1 MKTIKYLFIS
11 ILIGLFIFSCKENK
25 ELKTT
30 VTPVLEDTLRNAPKI
45 KLIFVLSNPNIDLN
59 KMNIDEVINEILV
72 DSIIQVSQV
81 NPEFSTKTQI
91 IKVYRIEDIT
101 CPYLKKR
108 FDGNKKGEL
117 VFEYNGKVLIKL
129 NDGVIKVF
137 KEEKNHPKLIK

>member
-25 ELKTT
+25 ELKTNI
-30 VTPVLEDTLRNAPKI
+30 TPVEDTLRNVPKI
-45 KLIFVLSNPNIDLN
+45 KLVFVLSNPNIDLN

-91 IKVYRIEDIT
+91 IKVYRVEDIT

-137 KEEKNHPKLIK
+137 KEEKNHPKFIK